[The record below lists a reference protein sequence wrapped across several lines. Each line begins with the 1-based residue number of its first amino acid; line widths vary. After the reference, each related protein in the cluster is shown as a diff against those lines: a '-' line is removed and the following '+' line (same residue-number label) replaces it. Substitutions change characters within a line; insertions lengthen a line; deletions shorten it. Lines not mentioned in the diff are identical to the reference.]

1 MEISDDIIRTDVIG
15 SEDYEVEISLSNGEV
30 TDMYCSCPYALDDRN
45 CKHMAA
51 VLYEWSENEAEEKK
65 DEENAINT
73 DLFQPAYTV
82 NSHKK
87 KLTQLRDLLAVL
99 MKRMCI
105 RFWRL
110 FWLKMKSC
118 YFVSIASSVCTCGE
132 TV

>member
-1 MEISDDIIRTDVIG
+1 
-15 SEDYEVEISLSNGEV
+15 
-30 TDMYCSCPYALDDRN
+30 MYCSCPYALDARN

-87 KLTQLRDLLAVL
+87 N
-99 MKRMCI
+99 
-105 RFWRL
+105 
-110 FWLKMKSC
+110 
-118 YFVSIASSVCTCGE
+118 
-132 TV
+132 

>member
-1 MEISDDIIRTDVIG
+1 
-15 SEDYEVEISLSNGEV
+15 
-30 TDMYCSCPYALDDRN
+30 MYCSCPYALDGRN

-87 KLTQLRDLLAVL
+87 KLTAVEGLVSGCLLYTSPSPRDRTSS
-99 MKRMCI
+99 RMP
-105 RFWRL
+105 
-110 FWLKMKSC
+110 
-118 YFVSIASSVCTCGE
+118 SSA
-132 TV
+132 

>member
-1 MEISDDIIRTDVIG
+1 
-15 SEDYEVEISLSNGEV
+15 
-30 TDMYCSCPYALDDRN
+30 MYCSCPYALDGRN

-87 KLTQLRDLLAVL
+87 KLTAVEGLVSGVVERVQRNLACTPASCSWSCTLRILTPCQTALSP
-99 MKRMCI
+99 R
-105 RFWRL
+105 RFPSDTAL
-110 FWLKMKSC
+110 PD
-118 YFVSIASSVCTCGE
+118 
-132 TV
+132 